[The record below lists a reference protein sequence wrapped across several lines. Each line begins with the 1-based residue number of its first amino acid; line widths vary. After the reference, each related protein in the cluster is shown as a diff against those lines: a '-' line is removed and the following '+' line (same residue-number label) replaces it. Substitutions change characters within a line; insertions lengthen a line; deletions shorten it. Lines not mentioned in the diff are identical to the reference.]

1 MAFRF
6 RHGSGVRKHAPVK
19 RILVIVTALFIC
31 VIGVLYGLYRSNLRP
46 VDQNNTEIEII
57 TIEQGMNEAQVS
69 GLLEQRRL
77 VRSALSYELYVR
89 LHGKVGQMIA
99 GSYEIN
105 PSMSIPEIADKLTSG
120 NVATDLITI
129 LPAQRLD
136 QLRDYF
142 IDVGYS
148 EDEVDSALD
157 PKQYA
162 DHPALTQK
170 PPLASLE
177 GYLYPESFQ
186 KTATTPLR
194 VIIEAS
200 LDQMNSALSDDLKRA
215 FTERNL
221 NIHEAVILASIVER
235 EVSGAEDRA
244 TVAQVFLKRYGMG
257 MMLGSDPTALFGAQL
272 LGLEPSVFAD
282 TPYNTR
288 LYAGLPPGPINN
300 VSEASLRAIA
310 YPADTDFLYFVSGD
324 DGKTYFSKTLE
335 EHEFLTREHCVELC
349 RSY

>member
-1 MAFRF
+1 
-6 RHGSGVRKHAPVK
+6 
-19 RILVIVTALFIC
+19 
-31 VIGVLYGLYRSNLRP
+31 
-46 VDQNNTEIEII
+46 
-57 TIEQGMNEAQVS
+57 
-69 GLLEQRRL
+69 
-77 VRSALSYELYVR
+77 
-89 LHGKVGQMIA
+89 MIA
-99 GSYEIN
+99 GSYEVN
-105 PSMSIPEIADKLTSG
+105 PSMSVPEIAELLTSG

-142 IDVGYS
+142 IKAGYS
-148 EDEVDSALD
+148 ENEVDFALD
-157 PKQYA
+157 PKQYSG
-162 DHPALTQK
+162 HPALAQK

-186 KTATTPLR
+186 RSTTTPLK

-200 LDQMNSALSDDLKRA
+200 LDQMNIAISEELKRVFA
-215 FTERNL
+215 ERNL
-221 NIHEAVILASIVER
+221 SVHDAVILASIVER
-235 EVSGAEDRA
+235 EVSSSEDRVK
-244 TVAQVFLKRYGMG
+244 VAQVFLKRYEMG

-272 LGLEPSVFAD
+272 LGIEPSVFAD

-288 LYAGLPPGPINN
+288 LYTGLPPGPINN

-335 EHEFLTREHCVELC
+335 EHESLTREHCIELC